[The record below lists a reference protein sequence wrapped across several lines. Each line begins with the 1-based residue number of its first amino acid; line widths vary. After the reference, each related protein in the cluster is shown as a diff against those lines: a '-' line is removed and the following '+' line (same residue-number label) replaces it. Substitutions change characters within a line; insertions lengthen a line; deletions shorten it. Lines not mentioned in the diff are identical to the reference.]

1 MDRVRA
7 SKGLCIV
14 LLLPLLVAGC
24 STEFERRYAEAE
36 RLRVDAAA
44 MDAEWLNTGDLL
56 LQARRAAE
64 AGDTDEALA
73 LVAEARF
80 QAEAAIRQAEHE
92 ADAWRDRVV
101 R

>member
-1 MDRVRA
+1 MARVRV
-7 SKGLCIV
+7 SRGLWIV
-14 LLLPLLVAGC
+14 LLVLLAAGC

-36 RLRVDAAA
+36 RLRADAAA
-44 MDAEWLNTGDLL
+44 MDAEWLNTEDLL
-56 LQARRAAE
+56 VQARRAAE